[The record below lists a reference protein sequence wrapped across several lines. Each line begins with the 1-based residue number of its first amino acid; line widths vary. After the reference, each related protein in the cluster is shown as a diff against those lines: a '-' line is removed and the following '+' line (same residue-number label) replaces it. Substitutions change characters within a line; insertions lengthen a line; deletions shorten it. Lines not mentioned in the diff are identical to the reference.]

1 LQVTS
6 GGAIIGEEGSVLTG
20 LLNLLKRSYPDAK
33 ARWMRGTYEAFRQ
46 QRRREVFL
54 AIAVYHH
61 HNQPVDGYYMEFG
74 CHGGRT
80 IRLAWDAFHVLFDR
94 IYVGFDSFQGLPPME
109 PDDQMPIWKPGA
121 LATSERDFRRCVLG
135 HGIPPDR
142 LRTVK
147 GWFEESLTPELVGEL
162 LPTRAAVIYVDCDL
176 YASTVP
182 VLQFARPFLQ
192 RGTVLVFDD
201 WFCFHGD
208 PDRGQRRA
216 FREFRRRYPEVAFE
230 EFLRTSEVQAFVVI
244 DPGTGLP
251 SAAMAPADLA
261 RPNGPGH
268 YEAGSPPPLG
278 G

>member
-1 LQVTS
+1 
-6 GGAIIGEEGSVLTG
+6 
-20 LLNLLKRSYPDAK
+20 
-33 ARWMRGTYEAFRQ
+33 MRDTYEAFRQ
-46 QRRREVFL
+46 QRRREVFM
-54 AIAVYHH
+54 AIAVYHY

-80 IRLAWDAFHVLFDR
+80 IRLAWDAFHVLYDR
-94 IYVGFDSFQGLPPME
+94 TYIGFDSFRGLPPMD
-109 PDDQMPIWKPGA
+109 PDDQMPIWRPGA
-121 LATSERDFRRCVLG
+121 LATSEPEFRRHALA

-142 LRTVK
+142 LRTVN
-147 GWFEESLTPELVGEL
+147 GWFAETLTPELEDEL

-182 VLQFARPFLQ
+182 VLRFARPFLQ

-216 FREFRRRYPEVAFE
+216 FREFRQQHPEIAVE
-230 EFLRTSEVQAFVVI
+230 EFVRTSEVQSFVVI
-244 DPGTGLP
+244 DPGIA
-251 SAAMAPADLA
+251 SALSRRTPARA
-261 RPNGPGH
+261 RNPDGH
-268 YEAGSPPPLG
+268 HRNEGEPAPPLG